1 MTLSVII
8 PALNEAAGIGPTV
21 TAVAAL
27 RPLEILVVDGGS
39 RDDTAARAASAGARV
54 LVSPPGRARQMN
66 AGAAHAR
73 GEVLLFLHADARLPS
88 TALDDVSRALAA
100 AGTVGGRFT
109 VRLDHP
115 GLLYRVIE
123 TGMNA
128 RSRLS
133 GIVTGDQ
140 ALFLTRRA
148 FEALGGYAEIPL
160 MEDIELSRRVKRIG
174 RLACLDSVVLA
185 SARRWERQG
194 PWRTILLMWT
204 LRALYALGVS
214 PTRLA
219 RAYAPVR

>member
-8 PALNEAAGIGPTV
+8 PALNEGAGIALTV
-21 TAVAAL
+21 AAVAAL

-39 RDDTAARAASAGARV
+39 QDDTAVRAASAGARV
-54 LVSPPGRARQMN
+54 LVSAPGRATQMN
-66 AGAAHAR
+66 AGAARAR
-73 GEVLLFLHADARLPS
+73 GEVLLFLHADARLPP
-88 TALDDVSRALAA
+88 TAMDDVAGALAV
-100 AGTVGGRFT
+100 AGTVGGRFN

-115 GLLYRVIE
+115 GVLYRVIE
-123 TGMNA
+123 AAMNT

-148 FEALGGYAEIPL
+148 FDALGGYAEIPL

-174 RLACLDSVVLA
+174 RLACLKSVALA